1 MTITPLLVALVW
13 TGISAVLF
21 VSTFIFY
28 LSILKLRDVHAS
40 GVLDQLHISVRLTA
54 YFILSVGLLLDTM
67 LNWIFLSVTF
77 LELPREFLSTKR
89 VIRHKYNSP
98 GWRQSQAY
106 WWCMNWLAPFDSRH
120 CEKALAKILLKDEA

>member
-1 MTITPLLVALVW
+1 
-13 TGISAVLF
+13 VLF

-28 LSILKLRDVHAS
+28 LAILKLRDVLAS
-40 GVLDQLHISVRLTA
+40 GLLEQLHVSVRLTA

-89 VIRHKYNSP
+89 VIRHKYTGP